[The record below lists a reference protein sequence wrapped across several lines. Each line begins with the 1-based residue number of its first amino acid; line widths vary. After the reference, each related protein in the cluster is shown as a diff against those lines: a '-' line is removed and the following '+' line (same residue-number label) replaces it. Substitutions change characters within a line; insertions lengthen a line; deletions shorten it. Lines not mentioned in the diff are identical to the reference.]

1 MRTGPRI
8 SGITEAKTYSC
19 HTRGGLRSPLS
30 VAYNARCTTVRADHR
45 RSGPF
50 PSVVCP
56 AGGANKA
63 LCGHQHRPRNRQRKC
78 ALDPHLIEVDYWKYL
93 EHINTR
99 HATPDQRAHHRLT
112 AVMLNQGD
120 LGDGLTGT
128 WIEPFRQDTIR
139 ATLDAATSLT
149 HNLDTLDPDLI
160 LDALE
165 RARQLEPHNEKT
177 YQNIIQL
184 QIKIGRHDA
193 AARTYKTLQR
203 KLAEIDIKPTQETRR
218 LIT

>member
-1 MRTGPRI
+1 VGCP
-8 SGITEAKTYSC
+8 
-19 HTRGGLRSPLS
+19 
-30 VAYNARCTTVRADHR
+30 
-45 RSGPF
+45 RSG
-50 PSVVCP
+50 
-56 AGGANKA
+56 GK
-63 LCGHQHRPRNRQRKC
+63 L
-78 ALDPHLIEVDYWKYL
+78 KYL
-93 EHINTR
+93 EHINTQ
-99 HATPDQRAHHRLT
+99 HATPDQRAHHKLT

-165 RARQLEPHNEKT
+165 RARQLEPYNEKT

-193 AARTYKTLQR
+193 ATRTYKTLQR